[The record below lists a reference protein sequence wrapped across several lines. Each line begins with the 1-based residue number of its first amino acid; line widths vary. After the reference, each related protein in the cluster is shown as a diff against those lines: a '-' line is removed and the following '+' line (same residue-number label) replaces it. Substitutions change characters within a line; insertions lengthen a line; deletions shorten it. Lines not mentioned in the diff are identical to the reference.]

1 MWRCVD
7 LASTDISEERRLNVV
22 DARSTQ
28 RHIPE
33 DDILHNHLCES
44 LKSYTENISCTVD
57 GTIVCEEKVGI
68 TERA

>member
-7 LASTDISEERRLNVV
+7 RASTEILEEPTADAGNTLADLFTLKLETILSSKTSV

-33 DDILHNHLCES
+33 DDILH
-44 LKSYTENISCTVD
+44 K
-57 GTIVCEEKVGI
+57 
-68 TERA
+68 